1 MIGLRVRRC
10 ALLRGT
16 ELMAFYR
23 IYLLRGPRNEVESFH
38 EFNAEDDDAAITVSE
53 GMRRENAME
62 LWSDHR
68 KVQRWESLNLTPAS
82 SQETQV

>member
-1 MIGLRVRRC
+1 
-10 ALLRGT
+10 
-16 ELMAFYR
+16 MASYR
-23 IYLLRGPRNEVESFH
+23 IYQLRGPHNEVASFH
-38 EFNAEDDDAAITVSE
+38 EFDAAGDDAGIAVAE

-82 SQETQV
+82 SQETQF